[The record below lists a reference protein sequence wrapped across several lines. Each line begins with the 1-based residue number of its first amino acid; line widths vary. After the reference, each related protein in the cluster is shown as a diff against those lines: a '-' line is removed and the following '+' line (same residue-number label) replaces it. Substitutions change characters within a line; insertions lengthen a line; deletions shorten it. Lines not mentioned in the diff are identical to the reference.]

1 MRRAL
6 LSAWIPMVWLACAST
21 PEIPPPPPA
30 PTVTGFWT
38 LPAESLAEGP
48 ASGAA
53 LSKEK
58 AKGAPWEGQPI
69 QGFSGLVPIP
79 GADEAWVLSDN
90 GYGTA
95 ANSGDFR
102 LVLQRIRWSGA
113 DGELRVIERRELSD
127 PDGVLGVP
135 RAALTGAELDPESL
149 QRLPDGR
156 WLIGEELGPSLLL
169 VRDDGRLERRVDVP
183 LPEAFAAL
191 GRGAALL
198 RAPTHPSLAALAEPA
213 RLAAASVA
221 PSKGIEA
228 LALLPD
234 GKTAWIALEAAL
246 LDEPDRTRVLLLEL
260 ELQSFRFTGAS
271 RWYRT
276 ELPEGSLTDAVATG
290 PQTLVVIER
299 DEGEGDA
306 AKLKRLYE
314 IRLDRADETGRL
326 EKRLVADLLALR
338 DPDDLGPST
347 GGLLR
352 LPQLTPEGVAALSAT
367 TLLVLTDN
375 NFPFGKARGES
386 PEESELVRIELPRPL
401 R

>member
-6 LSAWIPMVWLACAST
+6 LSAWIPMVWLGCAST
-21 PEIPPPPPA
+21 PPIKPPPPA

-48 ASGAA
+48 PSGAA
-53 LSKEK
+53 LPKEK
-58 AKGAPWEGQPI
+58 AADAPWEGQPI
-69 QGFSGLVPIP
+69 QGFSAIVPIP
-79 GADEAWVLSDN
+79 GVDEAWVLSDN

-113 DGELRVIERRELSD
+113 DGELSVVERRELSD
-127 PDGVLGVP
+127 PDGVLGAP
-135 RAALTGAELDPESL
+135 RPALTGADLDPESL

-156 WLIGEELGPSLLL
+156 WLIGEELGPSLLIL
-169 VRDDGRLERRVDVP
+169 REDGRLERRIELP
-183 LPEAFAAL
+183 LPAAFASL
-191 GRGAALL
+191 GRGSELL
-198 RAPTHPSLAALAEPA
+198 RAPTHPSLTALPEPA
-213 RLAAASVA
+213 RRAAASVA
-221 PSKGIEA
+221 PSKGVEA
-228 LALLPD
+228 IAILPD
-234 GKTAWIALEAAL
+234 GKSAWVALEGPL
-246 LDEPDRTRVLLLEL
+246 VDEPDRTRVLLLEL

-276 ELPEGSLTDAVATG
+276 DAPEGSITDAVTTG

-299 DEGEGDA
+299 DDGEGDQ

-314 IRLDRADETGRL
+314 VRLDRADETGRL
-326 EKRLVADLLALR
+326 EKRLVADLLDLL
-338 DPDDLGPST
+338 DPEALGPSND
-347 GGLLR
+347 GRLR
-352 LPQLTPEGVAALSAT
+352 LPQVTPEGVAALSGT

-375 NFPFGKARGES
+375 NFPFGKARGEA
-386 PEESELVRIELPRPL
+386 PEETELVRIELPRPL